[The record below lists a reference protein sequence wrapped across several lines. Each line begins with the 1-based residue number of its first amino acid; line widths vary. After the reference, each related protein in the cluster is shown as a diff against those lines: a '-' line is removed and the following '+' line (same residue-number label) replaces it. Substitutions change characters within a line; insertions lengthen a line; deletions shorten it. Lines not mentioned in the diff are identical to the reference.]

1 MRFFGL
7 WERGTERASCMALRE
22 AARVSV
28 WERVPWCS
36 KSFSPRRGR
45 VGWFVVLERCE
56 LDPKRPRGF
65 RWLYWERV
73 DKKRKS

>member
-1 MRFFGL
+1 MRVLGL

-45 VGWFVVLERCE
+45 VGWFVVLERCK
-56 LDPKRPRGF
+56 LDAKTVGKCR
-65 RWLYWERV
+65 
-73 DKKRKS
+73 